1 MNNMRISNI
10 TNLGAMTRTGS
21 SGGGAGSAPA
31 APAAPAA
38 KPPKTMSMRP
48 TTTGSTAQSR
58 SGATLAPTTAEVKP
72 SASTKVV
79 KPSASSMQS
88 MTSDVVKAAAKEAQV
103 TLRQQSGDTSFTTA
117 MAVAEAQAKT
127 AAAVEKAAA
136 LRAQLVLAQET
147 KQSVIA
153 PTSVTSTPNGTTSM
167 AEYGTQDWYSQG
179 GSSGSALAPSGY
191 TPPSYATPTS
201 SGGGGGDGGGAAE
214 LRDSV
219 KTSDTKMTEADS
231 GMKPSAAVPSHDST
245 MSRWLKYGGAALAA
259 GAVGFIAYKRLK
271 KN

>member
-1 MNNMRISNI
+1 MRISNI

-21 SGGGAGSAPA
+21 GGGNGAGSTPA
-31 APAAPAA
+31 APAKPKAAP
-38 KPPKTMSMRP
+38 TFGRS
-48 TTTGSTAQSR
+48 TGSTASNR
-58 SGATLAPTTAEVKP
+58 SGATLAPAATEVKP

-79 KPSASSMQS
+79 RPSASSMQS
-88 MTSDVVKAAAKEAQV
+88 MTADVVKAAAKEAQV
-103 TLRQQSGDTSFTTA
+103 TLRQQSGDTSFVTA

-136 LRAQLVLAQET
+136 LRAQLVLAQEA
-147 KQSVIA
+147 KQAVIT
-153 PTSVTSTPNGTTSM
+153 PTSVTATPNSTTSM
-167 AEYGTQDWYSQG
+167 AEYGTQEWYSQG
-179 GSSGSALAPSGY
+179 GSSGSALMPS
-191 TPPSYATPTS
+191 SYTPTS

-214 LRDSV
+214 LRET
-219 KTSDTKMTEADS
+219 KSDTKMTEADS
-231 GMKPSAAVPSHDST
+231 GMKSGAAVPSHDST

>member
-1 MNNMRISNI
+1 
-10 TNLGAMTRTGS
+10 
-21 SGGGAGSAPA
+21 
-31 APAAPAA
+31 
-38 KPPKTMSMRP
+38 
-48 TTTGSTAQSR
+48 
-58 SGATLAPTTAEVKP
+58 
-72 SASTKVV
+72 
-79 KPSASSMQS
+79 MQS

-147 KQSVIA
+147 KQAVIT
-153 PTSVTSTPNGTTSM
+153 PTSVTATPDSTTSM

-179 GSSGSALAPSGY
+179 GSSGSALMPTNYAPPTG
-191 TPPSYATPTS
+191 YATPTS

-231 GMKPSAAVPSHDST
+231 GMKSSAAVPSHDST

-259 GAVGFIAYKRLK
+259 GAVGYIAYKRLK

>member
-21 SGGGAGSAPA
+21 GGGAGAGSAPA
-31 APAAPAA
+31 APAAPA
-38 KPPKTMSMRP
+38 KPPKSIRP
-48 TTTGSTAQSR
+48 TSTGSTAQSR
-58 SGATLAPTTAEVKP
+58 SGATLVPAATEVKP

-147 KQSVIA
+147 KQAVIT
-153 PTSVTSTPNGTTSM
+153 PTSVTATPNSTTSM

-179 GSSGSALAPSGY
+179 GSSGSALMPTNYAP
-191 TPPSYATPTS
+191 PTS

-231 GMKPSAAVPSHDST
+231 GMKSSAAVPSHDST

-259 GAVGFIAYKRLK
+259 GAVGYIAYKRLK